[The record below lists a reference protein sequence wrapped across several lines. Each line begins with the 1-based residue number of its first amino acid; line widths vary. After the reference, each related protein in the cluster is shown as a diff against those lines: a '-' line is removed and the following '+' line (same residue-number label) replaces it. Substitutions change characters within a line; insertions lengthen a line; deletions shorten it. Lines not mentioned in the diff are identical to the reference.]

1 LVIELRKNNLKEK
14 EKNKVL
20 IIKAINQNHLELGR
34 LVEEASKYLTFKKF
48 ILMKK
53 LIIILLF
60 IPIVSCKT
68 ISNIPVPKPSSYELI
83 AIAKKVPLSEE
94 ESKVWSYSDLK
105 NDSVPGMSLD
115 KAYSFLQGKKG
126 VEVIVG
132 VVDSGTDLLHEDL
145 RDVAWVNV
153 KEIEN
158 NGIDDD
164 KNGYI
169 DDINGWNFL
178 GTIYKEHL
186 EYERIVKDP
195 TIADDETLKEAT
207 EFYNKKVD
215 GAEANKKR
223 YGQMLQ
229 MVTNVDSTLS
239 KYFKNKNYSKDDVMG
254 ASTDDNALEQSLSI
268 AKQMYGNGLRSL
280 SQAIQELNSLVDK
293 ADELLNGDSLK
304 NEYRNILGDDPNIMD
319 DRPYGDSK
327 TGHSIKDESHG
338 THVSGIIAA
347 SRDNKIGING
357 VANNVKIMAVR
368 AVPDG
373 DEYDKDVAL
382 GLRYAVDNG
391 AKIINTSFGKGF
403 SPKKEWVFEAI
414 QYAASKDVLIVNAAG
429 NDGNN
434 IDFEKVFP
442 IDTRDLK
449 TEISDNFLT
458 VGAMSANYDENLPA
472 SFSNY
477 GKINVDV
484 FAPGVQ
490 IYSTTPENEYAKFS
504 GTSMAAPSA
513 AGVAALIR
521 SYYPKLSASQVKH
534 ILMNS
539 GTLINFEVIKPGS
552 RSWEK
557 PNGEKV
563 PFSDL
568 SVSGRI
574 VNAYNALKMAD
585 YMINSR

>member
-1 LVIELRKNNLKEK
+1 
-14 EKNKVL
+14 
-20 IIKAINQNHLELGR
+20 
-34 LVEEASKYLTFKKF
+34 
-48 ILMKK
+48 
-53 LIIILLF
+53 
-60 IPIVSCKT
+60 
-68 ISNIPVPKPSSYELI
+68 
-83 AIAKKVPLSEE
+83 
-94 ESKVWSYSDLK
+94 
-105 NDSVPGMSLD
+105 
-115 KAYSFLQGKKG
+115 
-126 VEVIVG
+126 
-132 VVDSGTDLLHEDL
+132 
-145 RDVAWVNV
+145 
-153 KEIEN
+153 
-158 NGIDDD
+158 
-164 KNGYI
+164 
-169 DDINGWNFL
+169 
-178 GTIYKEHL
+178 
-186 EYERIVKDP
+186 
-195 TIADDETLKEAT
+195 
-207 EFYNKKVD
+207 
-215 GAEANKKR
+215 
-223 YGQMLQ
+223 
-229 MVTNVDSTLS
+229 
-239 KYFKNKNYSKDDVMG
+239 
-254 ASTDDNALEQSLSI
+254 
-268 AKQMYGNGLRSL
+268 
-280 SQAIQELNSLVDK
+280 
-293 ADELLNGDSLK
+293 
-304 NEYRNILGDDPNIMD
+304 
-319 DRPYGDSK
+319 
-327 TGHSIKDESHG
+327 
-338 THVSGIIAA
+338 
-347 SRDNKIGING
+347 
-357 VANNVKIMAVR
+357 MAVR

-442 IDTRDLK
+442 IDSRDLK

>member
-1 LVIELRKNNLKEK
+1 
-14 EKNKVL
+14 
-20 IIKAINQNHLELGR
+20 
-34 LVEEASKYLTFKKF
+34 
-48 ILMKK
+48 MKK

-304 NEYRNILGDDPNIMD
+304 KEYRNILGDDPNIMD

-585 YMINSR
+585 YMIKSR

>member
-1 LVIELRKNNLKEK
+1 MVIELRKNNLKEK

-239 KYFKNKNYSKDDVMG
+239 KYFKNKNYSKDDVMD